1 MPMMTSPQEGKV
13 EVRPAGE
20 SIPSEDSVRSPEVNS
35 KQGETGEQN
44 LGSSLDRRMSALTL
58 WEQRRDTRLV

>member
-1 MPMMTSPQEGKV
+1 M

-58 WEQRRDTRLV
+58 WEQRGDTRLV